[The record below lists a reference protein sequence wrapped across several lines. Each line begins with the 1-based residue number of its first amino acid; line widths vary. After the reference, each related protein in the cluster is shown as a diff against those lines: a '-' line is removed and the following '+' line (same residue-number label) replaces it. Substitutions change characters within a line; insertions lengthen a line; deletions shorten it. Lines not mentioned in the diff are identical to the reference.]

1 MRDVAS
7 DVRRALRHL
16 HLCVWQVEQYTEQ
29 LLMQE
34 AACVDSPDDRLDL
47 DSPVIVGREL
57 LNDDEKRELGR
68 RIDAEKERRRRKKR
82 LGGEPRLL
90 EVY

>member
-1 MRDVAS
+1 M
-7 DVRRALRHL
+7 
-16 HLCVWQVEQYTEQ
+16 
-29 LLMQE
+29 
-34 AACVDSPDDRLDL
+34 DSPDDRLDL

-68 RIDAEKERRRRKKR
+68 RIDGEKERRRRKKR